1 MYIIDIHCTLRLRRF
16 IAPMNQ
22 KLSGIEIVLHDRDVK
37 IKVSIM
43 EIEWK
48 VLECARVNVK
58 CGGGTNK
65 KRLFQLLEMQ
75 TSLFLNLIIDCC
87 KKIVVACF
95 FDVLVFFTHYAYNY
109 SLCPK
114 LFDIFLL
121 KHKY

>member
-1 MYIIDIHCTLRLRRF
+1 MMYIIDIHCTLRLRRF

-87 KKIVVACF
+87 KKI
-95 FDVLVFFTHYAYNY
+95 FFTHYAYNY